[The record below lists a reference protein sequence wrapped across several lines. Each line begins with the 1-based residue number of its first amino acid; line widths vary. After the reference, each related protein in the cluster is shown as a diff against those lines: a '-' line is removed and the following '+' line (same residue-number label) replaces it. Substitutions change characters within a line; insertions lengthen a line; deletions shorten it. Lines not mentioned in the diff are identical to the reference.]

1 MDLLISEPTS
11 PNGIQQVRALFLEY
25 AAWLKVDLCFQG
37 FEQELAGLPGK
48 YAPPRGCLLL
58 ASVDGAPAGCIAL
71 RPLESGIG
79 EVKRL
84 YVRPEFRG
92 RGIAK
97 KLAAELVAAARAIG
111 YARLRLDTL
120 EFMRDAAA
128 LYRSLGFVE
137 IAPYYDNPLQG
148 AVYMELKL
156 S

>member
-1 MDLLISEPTS
+1 MNLLISEPS
-11 PNGIQQVRALFLEY
+11 NPDGIQQVRALFLEY

-48 YAPPRGCLLL
+48 YAPPHGRLLL

-71 RPLESGIG
+71 RPLESAIG